1 MFFNPLFYLF
11 ALPGLLLGLWAQ
23 SRVKGAFNKYSKV
36 RTERGLTGA
45 QIARAL
51 LDSQGLHDVIV
62 EETQAGTLS
71 DHYDPRSKTL
81 RLSPE
86 VYRTPSVAAAGVA
99 AHEMGHAVQDDKGY
113 APLQLRSA
121 LVPAAS
127 FGSSLAPLIF
137 FAGLMLQ
144 MFGIPTIGNSVAW
157 IGVILFGA
165 AVVFTLITLP
175 VEFDASKRAKQLLK
189 TQGVLIGNDEARG
202 VDKVL
207 DAAALTYVA
216 AAVAAVGQLLYYVF
230 ILMGSGRRR

>member
-1 MFFNPLFYLF
+1 MFYNPLFYLF

-23 SRVKGAFNKYSKV
+23 SRVKSAFKKYSQV
-36 RTERGLTGA
+36 RTDRGLTGA
-45 QIARAL
+45 QIARTL
-51 LDSQGLHDVIV
+51 LDSQGLQDVLI
-62 EETQAGTLS
+62 EESRGGTLS

-86 VYRTPSVAAAGVA
+86 VYRVPSVAAAGVA
-99 AHEMGHAVQDDKGY
+99 AHEMGHALQDARGY

-137 FAGLMLQ
+137 FVGLIMQ
-144 MFGIPTIGNSVAW
+144 TFGIPTLGNSIAW
-157 IGVILFGA
+157 VGVILFGA

-175 VEFDASKRAKQLLK
+175 VEFDASKRAKELLK
-189 TQGVLIGNDEARG
+189 TQGVLIGNNESKG

-230 ILMGSGRRR
+230 ILMGAGRRD